1 MPLYTA
7 FITTPKGTEMAKRIY
22 STARPGYH
30 AVAVRSIDE
39 LLVFDPEKYKGSI
52 SL

>member
-1 MPLYTA
+1 MPLYSA
-7 FITTPKGTEMAKRIY
+7 FINTPKGTERANRIY
-22 STARPGYH
+22 SKARSGYH

-39 LLVFDPEKYKGSI
+39 LLAFDPEKYKGSI